1 LFNHIG
7 MNAAQM
13 RCRTDAVP
21 FSRVE
26 RSENRS
32 AVVRRSAWRLVR
44 EHLVEDFL
52 GGAMCLLLWGALWSL
67 FVLAYRSPSTDLDE
81 GDENTALE
89 RANWER
95 SVPEAGRY
103 VTSEIPKP

>member
-1 LFNHIG
+1 
-7 MNAAQM
+7 
-13 RCRTDAVP
+13 
-21 FSRVE
+21 
-26 RSENRS
+26 
-32 AVVRRSAWRLVR
+32 
-44 EHLVEDFL
+44 
-52 GGAMCLLLWGALWSL
+52 MCLLLWGALWSL